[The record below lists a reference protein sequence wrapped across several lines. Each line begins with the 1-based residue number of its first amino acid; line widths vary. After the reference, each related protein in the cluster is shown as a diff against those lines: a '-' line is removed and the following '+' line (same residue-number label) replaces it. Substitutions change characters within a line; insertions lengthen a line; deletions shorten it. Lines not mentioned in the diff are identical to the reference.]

1 MLLLV
6 FRHPTCAS
14 CVAWMCCRVSNS
26 IKHVWACPDD
36 QSSRRGHRFLIVI
49 MLVFV
54 LRHPTCVSYIAWM
67 CCRMSDSINK
77 HVWACPDLSFDR
89 LGLYTFL
96 RFLRSNFSPSR
107 PLQLCFEAACE
118 TSFARDIYLSVCPS
132 QLTQNTEVRGDKI
145 SHVLSRSPILSQAW
159 VHGVGIDLILQSCCS
174 SCYVIQPVHHV
185 LHECVVGCPI
195 LSSMYEH
202 VPINHRGVGID
213 FILQSCCSWCYVI
226 QPLIMCCMNVL

>member
-1 MLLLV
+1 
-6 FRHPTCAS
+6 
-14 CVAWMCCRVSNS
+14 MCCRLSDS
-26 IKHVWACPDD
+26 FKHVWA
-36 QSSRRGHRFLIVI
+36 S
-49 MLVFV
+49 
-54 LRHPTCVSYIAWM
+54 
-67 CCRMSDSINK
+67 
-77 HVWACPDLSFDR
+77 PDLSLDR

-96 RFLRSNFSPSR
+96 HSLRSNLSPSR
-107 PLQLCFEAACE
+107 PLQLWFEAACE
-118 TSFARDIYLSVCPS
+118 ASSARDIYAMQSTKKSRRGRLSVCPS

-174 SCYVIQPVHHV
+174 WCYVIQPVHHV

-213 FILQSCCSWCYVI
+213 FILQSCCC
-226 QPLIMCCMNVL
+226 

>member
-1 MLLLV
+1 
-6 FRHPTCAS
+6 
-14 CVAWMCCRVSNS
+14 MCCRLSDS
-26 IKHVWACPDD
+26 FKHVWA
-36 QSSRRGHRFLIVI
+36 S
-49 MLVFV
+49 
-54 LRHPTCVSYIAWM
+54 
-67 CCRMSDSINK
+67 
-77 HVWACPDLSFDR
+77 PDLSLDR

-96 RFLRSNFSPSR
+96 HSLRSNLSPSR
-107 PLQLCFEAACE
+107 PLQLWFEAACE
-118 TSFARDIYLSVCPS
+118 ASSARDIYAMQSTKKSRRGRLSVCPS

-174 SCYVIQPVHHV
+174 WCYVIQPVHHV

-226 QPLIMCCMNVL
+226 QPLIMCCMKVL